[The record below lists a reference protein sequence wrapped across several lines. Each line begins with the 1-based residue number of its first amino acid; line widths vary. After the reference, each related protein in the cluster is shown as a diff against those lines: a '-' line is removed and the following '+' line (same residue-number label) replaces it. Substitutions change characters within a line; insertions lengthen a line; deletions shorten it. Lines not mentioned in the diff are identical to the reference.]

1 MSELPVL
8 IIGGGKTGELFA
20 VVLDGRNSPVT
31 HGVEDALG
39 RPARDFSDYARATAA
54 AGVWG
59 A

>member
-8 IIGGGKTGELFA
+8 IIGGGGKTGASVNSLFTA
-20 VVLDGRNSPVT
+20 RSVA
-31 HGVEDALG
+31 GVDDALG

-54 AGVWG
+54 TGVWG